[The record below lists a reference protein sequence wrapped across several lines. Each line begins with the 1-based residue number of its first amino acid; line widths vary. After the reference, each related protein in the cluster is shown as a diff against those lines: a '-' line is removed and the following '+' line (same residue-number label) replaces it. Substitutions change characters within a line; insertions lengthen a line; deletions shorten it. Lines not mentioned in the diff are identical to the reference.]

1 MNGFTDLFVV
11 VLCRLIFWLFSEILS
26 FLSNSTRLPNKLTTS
41 TTCLVVSVLP
51 QKIKMHVASVNFP
64 SFVAI
69 KQTVQQI
76 DFTSFYL
83 VSSLRFSRLLLVP
96 LRDLLIHSHIVC
108 IVYMFLV
115 LLFFIIVCEN

>member
-41 TTCLVVSVLP
+41 TTCLFVSVLP